1 MVHAMTSR
9 MYRAIIA
16 ALGATALVFSATE
29 TFARSGAAAPGR
41 AFASMRP
48 MGRAGVAQPFR
59 HHRRGFVDGSFW
71 PGDFGDGSYG
81 PTYGEP
87 VTQAPQLGSQDIHYT
102 TTYDVPW
109 DWAHRF
115 PPQVAP
121 SDHPYVSSCPVES
134 VTVAGRNGGEQTI
147 NVMRCY

>member
-1 MVHAMTSR
+1 MVRAMTKR
-9 MYRAIIA
+9 MCVALIACLGIA
-16 ALGATALVFSATE
+16 ALMLQPSE
-29 TFARSGAAAPGR
+29 TFARSGAAAPAG

-48 MGRAGVAQPFR
+48 IGRPGVARSFR
-59 HHRRGFVDGSFW
+59 HHGRGFVGGTYW
-71 PGDFGDGSYG
+71 PGDFDYGNG

-87 VTQAPQLGSQDIHYT
+87 VTAVPQAGPQDVHYT
-102 TTYDVPW
+102 TTFDVPW
-109 DWAHRF
+109 DWAHRY

-134 VTVAGRNGGEQTI
+134 VKVTGRNGGEQTI

>member
-1 MVHAMTSR
+1 
-9 MYRAIIA
+9 MYFALIAGLGVA
-16 ALGATALVFSATE
+16 ALMLPPAK
-29 TFARSGAAAPGR
+29 TFARSGAAAPAG

-48 MGRAGVAQPFR
+48 IARPGVAQPFR
-59 HHRRGFVDGSFW
+59 HHHRGFVGGTFW
-71 PGDFGDGSYG
+71 PGDFGYGYG
-81 PTYGEP
+81 PTTYGEP
-87 VTQAPQLGSQDIHYT
+87 VTQVPQAGSQDIHYT

-109 DWAHRF
+109 DWAHRY

>member
-1 MVHAMTSR
+1 MVRAMMKR
-9 MYRAIIA
+9 MYFALIACLGLA
-16 ALGATALVFSATE
+16 ALMLQPGEA
-29 TFARSGAAAPGR
+29 FARSGAAAPGR

-48 MGRAGVAQPFR
+48 IARPGVAPFR
-59 HHRRGFVDGSFW
+59 HHHRGFVGGTYW
-71 PGDFGDGSYG
+71 PGDYGYGYG

-87 VTQAPQLGSQDIHYT
+87 VTAVPEAGSQDVHYT

-115 PPQVAP
+115 PPQVVP
-121 SDHPYVSSCPVES
+121 SDRPYVSSCPVES
-134 VTVAGRNGGEQTI
+134 VTVTGRNGSEQTI

>member
-1 MVHAMTSR
+1 MVHAMTKR
-9 MYRAIIA
+9 MYFALIAGLGVA
-16 ALGATALVFSATE
+16 ALMLPSSEAL
-29 TFARSGAAAPGR
+29 ARSGAAAPGG

-48 MGRAGVAQPFR
+48 IGRPGVAPFR
-59 HHRRGFVDGSFW
+59 HHHRGFVGGTYW
-71 PGDFGDGSYG
+71 PGDFEYG

-87 VTQAPQLGSQDIHYT
+87 VTAVPQSGSQDVHYT

-121 SDHPYVSSCPVES
+121 SDHPYVSNCPVER

>member
-1 MVHAMTSR
+1 
-9 MYRAIIA
+9 MYFTLIACLGAA
-16 ALGATALVFSATE
+16 ALMLPSSE
-29 TFARSGAAAPGR
+29 TFARSGAAAPGG

-48 MGRAGVAQPFR
+48 IARPGVAPFR
-59 HHRRGFVDGSFW
+59 HRHRGFVGGTFW
-71 PGDFGDGSYG
+71 PGDFGYG

-87 VTQAPQLGSQDIHYT
+87 VTAVPQAGSQDVHYT
-102 TTYDVPW
+102 YTYDVPW
-109 DWAHRF
+109 DWAHRY

-134 VTVAGRNGGEQTI
+134 VTVTGRNGGEQTI